1 MGIYWP
7 ESFHLFAHGNVLFLQ
22 IISVLIFWSI
32 FGGKQSE
39 DGPTSSIPVTLGV
52 TKHSDDVMP
61 RPERDG
67 SQLSQVSLV

>member
-1 MGIYWP
+1 M
-7 ESFHLFAHGNVLFLQ
+7 
-22 IISVLIFWSI
+22 FWSI

-52 TKHSDDVMP
+52 MKHSDDVMP

-67 SQLSQVSLV
+67 SQLTQVSLV